1 MIVSRMLDT
10 TAAPVKRV
18 RSRIPVQ
25 RSVPGS
31 DVVSAVPP
39 QKPNFN
45 VSKGIATKL
54 IYDPVNPI
62 CAKGGVPLKC
72 NQLGSHAEGAML
84 FNAPVLLIPAPLLVP
99 KDVESGFSDS
109 VRNLI
114 DDVESAPIMFP
125 PDFRYNDGIRSSR
138 RPLHFD
144 PISEPADP
152 YPDRIAG
159 RPAPFRFQKT
169 TYDVG
174 TIALQQMKGSI

>member
-25 RSVPGS
+25 SSVPGS
-31 DVVSAVPP
+31 DVISAIAP
-39 QKPNFN
+39 QKAHFN
-45 VSKGIATKL
+45 ISKGIAKKL

-72 NQLGSHAEGAML
+72 NQLGSHDGSML
-84 FNAPVLLIPAPLLVP
+84 FNAPLLLIPAPLLVP
-99 KDVESGFSDS
+99 KDVESGFGTS
-109 VRNLI
+109 VAELI

-144 PISEPADP
+144 AISEPADP

-159 RPAPFRFQKT
+159 RPAPFQFQKT

-174 TIALQQMKGSI
+174 TISLQQMKGSR